1 MNKNLLICILLFS
14 SCRTSAIGG
23 RVLNSDTGTVEITV
37 NLIKDSL
44 SESTKTSSVVIE
56 FFRASKRDEMV
67 GLMTVLI
74 DGKKFLTDV
83 NGKLEMHLI
92 NDKEYNIQ
100 FVGSGYF
107 YRQQKKILI
116 EKNREYLMKV
126 YVKDKPEMI
135 KD

>member
-1 MNKNLLICILLFS
+1 
-14 SCRTSAIGG
+14 
-23 RVLNSDTGTVEITV
+23 VLNSDTGTVEITV